1 MQDDPDLLER
11 ERGQAAATQTDATD
25 EQRPETVDGGI
36 AAALDID
43 TWSTGV
49 DWQAAIERLKVE
61 ISSAVG
67 REEEFTR
74 VMRTELLPKL
84 NSRPGAPPE
93 AGIYQAEPSE
103 LATIHEGLLFAGRV
117 DAVDGTSLT
126 HDTLPLG
133 ITQLGV
139 AVVSYGGTKAT
150 FSQRVYR
157 KEITA
162 KNADPVKQVL
172 DVIDQRSGRPGVGQN
187 DGPSELRRRG
197 IMTYAERKILLDRS
211 TADWRIGHGQPAPYE
226 LITGSG
232 DMELLAASLDVLRRL
247 ILDFQRFVFVASAPN
262 ERGVLT
268 VGNALAP
275 GEYVVLN
282 TIEEK
287 LRPIVE
293 KGKYHPKW
301 KRQAEDFVAEC
312 GSKVLHGVYRA
323 SEHSPPYVFYGHRDR
338 IHMAAAVALADSILR
353 PARGF
358 PMLIDVADTTCASA
372 FGAAGF
378 YGLVY
383 DAYAQAGV
391 PFKYLGEREMRR

>member
-1 MQDDPDLLER
+1 MQDDADVYER
-11 ERGQAAATQTDATD
+11 QRGQEAAGSTPADDA
-25 EQRPETVDGGI
+25 EPPETIDGGI

-49 DWQAAIERLKVE
+49 DWEAAIARLKAE

-67 REEEFTR
+67 REDEFTR

-93 AGIYQAEPSE
+93 AGIYQAEPAE
-103 LATIHEGLLFAGRV
+103 LAAVHEGLLFAGRV
-117 DAVDGTSLT
+117 DAVDGNSLT

-157 KEITA
+157 KELTA

-172 DVIDQRSGRPGVGQN
+172 DVIDQRAGRAGIGQA

-197 IMTYAERKILLDRS
+197 IMTYAERKILLDKS

-232 DMELLAASLDVLRRL
+232 DMDLLAASLDVLRRL

-275 GEYVVLN
+275 GEYVIFN
-282 TIEEK
+282 TIQEK
-287 LRPIVE
+287 IRPIVE

-301 KRQAEDFVAEC
+301 KREAEAFVNDC

-323 SEHSPPYVFYGHRDR
+323 SENAPPYVFYGHRDR
-338 IHMAAAVALADSILR
+338 IHMAAAVAIADSILR

-378 YGLVY
+378 YGVVH
-383 DAYAQAGV
+383 DAYAQAGA